1 MSNHVRVKI
10 GIIPAT
16 NTNRFEIRSK
26 GRYSDITIIQIWAYQ
41 PHSTLPKGKPQ
52 LC

>member
-16 NTNRFEIRSK
+16 NTNRFEISPK
-26 GRYSDITIIQIWAYQ
+26 KRYSEITVIQI
-41 PHSTLPKGKPQ
+41 
-52 LC
+52 